1 MSVDWPARLQ
11 RLSRGPLVSAAPKDA
26 EVWLDGAHNPH
37 GGRALAHAIADL
49 EESAPRPL
57 YLVCGMLQ
65 TKDPRG
71 FFAAFRGL
79 AKHVTTVDIPG
90 ESAAL
95 GAGQLYDAARAEGL
109 AADPA
114 PSIEDAMLQ
123 IEARHQ
129 LTKSKIAPRIVLCGS
144 LRLAGA
150 VLRENA

>member
-1 MSVDWPARLQ
+1 
-11 RLSRGPLVSAAPKDA
+11 VSAAPKDA
-26 EVWLDGAHNPH
+26 EIWLDGAHNPH

-49 EESAPRPL
+49 EETHPRPL

-71 FFAAFRGL
+71 FFAAFRDL
-79 AKHVTTVDIPG
+79 AKHVTTVDVPG
-90 ESAAL
+90 EAASF

-109 AADPA
+109 DAHPA

-129 LTKSKIAPRIVLCGS
+129 LSKSKTPPRIVICGT
-144 LRLAGA
+144 LRLAGV